1 MDPQN
6 LLVKI
11 VKILNS
17 LKIPYLITGGMAIYV
32 WGRPRF
38 TADIDVVIELKREKV
53 KQLVKVLIKMG
64 YIDEDAINEALK
76 YRSEFNFIDQKE
88 GIKVDFWVLKDDEFD
103 KSRLKRKR
111 TRKILDQR
119 VYFISPE
126 DLILSKLLW
135 FKESRSVRHLED
147 IHSILDFIK
156 NQLDFNY
163 LKKWAEKQKT
173 LGILDGM
180 IGLV

>member
-17 LKIPYLITGGMAIYV
+17 LKIPYLVTGGMAIYV

-53 KQLVKVLIKMG
+53 KELVKVLIKMG
-64 YIDEDAINEALK
+64 YIDEDAVNEALEYK
-76 YRSEFNFIDQKE
+76 SEFNFIDQQA

-103 KSRLKRKR
+103 KFRLKRRKI
-111 TRKILDQR
+111 RKILEQK

-126 DLILSKLLW
+126 DLILTKLLW
-135 FKESRSVRHLED
+135 FEESKSTRHLED
-147 IHSILDFIK
+147 IQSIMSIKKNELDFK
-156 NQLDFNY
+156 Y
-163 LKKWAEKQKT
+163 LKSWAKKQKT
-173 LGILDGM
+173 SKLLEEM
-180 IGLV
+180 I